1 MTTKDSQKIWVE
13 AGYET
18 FAKEGIAGLKVEA
31 LARKTGKSK
40 SSFYHYFADM
50 EVFTQLLLKQHLQHA
65 KTIAEN
71 LSHSNNMIPDMLY
84 ILLEAKQDVLFNR
97 QLRINR
103 HIPEFNNCFRKA
115 HQPVEE
121 ALLPF
126 WALTLGLS
134 DKKYLARMILNLT
147 VENFYLR
154 ITEETLSY
162 NWLVNYLS
170 EIRLMVA
177 EMHKNNPK

>member
-1 MTTKDSQKIWVE
+1 MTKENQKVWIQ

-18 FAKEGIAGLKVEA
+18 FAKEGISGLKVEA

-50 EVFTQLLLKQHLQHA
+50 EVFTQLLLQQHRQNA
-65 KTIAEN
+65 KVIAGKMKICK
-71 LSHSNNMIPDMLY
+71 NMIPDMLH

-126 WALTLGLS
+126 WANTLGLT

-154 ITEETLSY
+154 VTENTFTY
-162 NWLVNYLS
+162 NWLTDYID
-170 EIRLMVA
+170 EIRVMVA
-177 EMHKNNPK
+177 EMRKDFPE